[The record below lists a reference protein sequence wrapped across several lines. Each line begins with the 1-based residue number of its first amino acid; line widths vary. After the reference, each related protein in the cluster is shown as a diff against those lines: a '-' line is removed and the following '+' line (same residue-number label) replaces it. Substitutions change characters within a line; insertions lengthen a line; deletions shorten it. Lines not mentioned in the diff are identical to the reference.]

1 MPSQKAR
8 IRLKALDISEIDGV
22 CQKIKNI
29 AKETGVSIKGPI
41 PLPTQ
46 HMKLGLRKSPCGNGS
61 ATYEH
66 WEMRIHKRLV
76 DIYADDRTM
85 RAIMR
90 IKIPD
95 AVTVEIELLK

>member
-1 MPSQKAR
+1 MASQKAR
-8 IRLKALDISEIDGV
+8 IRLTALDIHEIDGV
-22 CQKIKNI
+22 CQKIRDI
-29 AKETGVSIKGPI
+29 AKETGVSIKGPV